1 MSEVMDPQTAT
12 LLDLAAVA
20 DAVTALNRR
29 VLDLQLVITDEKR
42 KRRDL
47 MAALAVDRVQFSQL
61 AARVA
66 MVERSWCPPWAD
78 AEDLTVVPD

>member
-1 MSEVMDPQTAT
+1 MSEMMDPQTAT
-12 LLDLAAVA
+12 LMDLS
-20 DAVTALNRR
+20 AVTDVLELLGKR
-29 VLDLQLVITDEKR
+29 VLELQQAVTDER
-42 KRRDL
+42 RRRRDL

-66 MVERSWCPPWAD
+66 MVEKSWCPPWAD